1 MRKRPPEAMSVDR
14 TGDVPLDFRNEP
26 PGPTKTA
33 PLRPIEVLRPR
44 FFDRCPICG
53 DPATTE
59 EHVPP
64 QRLGGTKMTRTC
76 DRCNHGFGSLVEAD
90 LVDWFDGALTMP
102 SFQSDAVRGKRQT
115 SRLLMRWTP
124 NGEFVLFPEGPSDPA
139 VSEILAAG
147 DVTLEVSPPDEN
159 RLRLALLKSMYL
171 AVCIKA
177 GIPEGE
183 PADRVRAE
191 LLAVRNA
198 KRRAD
203 VPVSAIARGLTVLRH
218 WGDPI
223 TEESVVLAE
232 VQQETVPIL
241 GVLLA
246 GRVFVSLS
254 STGGEAVPAP
264 AGRLAHRLQVGAS
277 VKGTVASIRPEP
289 PRQGRRNR
297 PG

>member
-14 TGDVPLDFRNEP
+14 AGDVPLDFGDEP
-26 PGPTKTA
+26 PGATMTA
-33 PLRPIEVLRPR
+33 SLRLIEVLRPR

-76 DRCNHGFGSLVEAD
+76 ERCNHGFGAFVEAD
-90 LVDWFDGALTMP
+90 LVDWFDGALTVP
-102 SFQSDAVRGKRQT
+102 TLESDAVRGKRQT
-115 SRLLMRWTP
+115 SRLLLRWTP
-124 NGEFVLFPEGPSDPA
+124 NEEFVLFVEGGSDPA
-139 VSEILAAG
+139 VREILAAG
-147 DVTLEVSPPDEN
+147 DVTLEVSLPDKN
-159 RLRLALLKSMYL
+159 RWLLALLKSMYL
-171 AVCIKA
+171 AVCLKV

-183 PADRVRAE
+183 PADLLRAE

-198 KRRAD
+198 TRKAD
-203 VPVSAIARGLTVLRH
+203 VPVSAIAHGLTVLRH

-223 TEESVVLAE
+223 SEESVVLAE
-232 VQQETVPIL
+232 VQQETGPLL

-254 STGGEAVPAP
+254 STVGDAVPAP
-264 AGRLAHRLQVGAS
+264 TGRLAHQLQVGVP
-277 VKGTVASIRPEP
+277 VKGTVASVRPEP
-289 PRQGRRNR
+289 PRQSRRTQ
-297 PG
+297 PD